1 MTRATSVPTGYQS
14 VSPYL
19 IVADVPAL
27 LDFLTAAFDAEELN
41 RNPRPDGTI
50 AHAEA
55 RVGDSVVM
63 MGQAAGEWT
72 PVPTSLF
79 LWVDDVDGTYERA
92 LAAGAT
98 SLGAPEDKAYGDRMA
113 GVQDPMGNRWWLGT
127 PLEQR

>member
-1 MTRATSVPTGYQS
+1 MTRATTAPTGYQS

-27 LDFLTAAFDAEELN
+27 LDFLASAFGGEELS

-72 PVPTSLF
+72 PVPTTLF
-79 LWVDDVDGTYERA
+79 LWVDDVDATFQRA

-98 SLGAPEDKAYGDRMA
+98 SLGEPEDKEYGDRMA
-113 GVQDPMGNRWWLGT
+113 GVADPMGNRWWLGK
-127 PLEQR
+127 PLEPR

>member
-27 LDFLTAAFDAEELN
+27 LDFLSAAFDAAELH
-41 RNPRPDGTI
+41 RTPRPDGTI

-63 MGQAAGEWT
+63 IGQAAGEWT
-72 PVPTSLF
+72 PVPATLF
-79 LWVDDVDGTYERA
+79 LWVDDVDATYRRA
-92 LAAGAT
+92 LAGGAT
-98 SLGAPEDKAYGDRMA
+98 SLGEPEDKPYGDRMA
-113 GVQDPMGNRWWLGT
+113 GVTDPMGNRWWLGR
-127 PLEQR
+127 PVEPR

>member
-14 VSPYL
+14 VSPYP

-27 LDFLTAAFDAEELN
+27 LDFLATAFDAEELN
-41 RNPRPDGTI
+41 RSPRPDGTI

-72 PVPTSLF
+72 PVPTTLF
-79 LWVDDVDGTYERA
+79 LWVDDVDATYQRA

-98 SLGAPEDKAYGDRMA
+98 SLGAPEDKVYGDRMA
-113 GVQDPMGNRWWLGT
+113 GVQDPMGNRWWLGR

>member
-1 MTRATSVPTGYQS
+1 MTRAISVPTGYQS

-27 LDFLTAAFDAEELN
+27 LDFLATAFDAQELN
-41 RNPRPDGTI
+41 RSPRPDGTI

-98 SLGAPEDKAYGDRMA
+98 SLGAPEDKPYGDRMA
-113 GVQDPMGNRWWLGT
+113 GVQDPMGNRWWLGM
-127 PLEQR
+127 PLEHR

>member
-27 LDFLTAAFDAEELN
+27 LDFLATAFDAEELN
-41 RNPRPDGTI
+41 RSPRPDGTI

-72 PVPTSLF
+72 PVPTTLF
-79 LWVDDVDGTYERA
+79 LWVDDVDATYERA

-98 SLGAPEDKAYGDRMA
+98 SLGGPEDKEYGDRMA
-113 GVQDPMGNRWWLGT
+113 GVQDPMGNRWWLGR
-127 PLEQR
+127 PLEQG